1 MLVFKGSGTTPL
13 TLSAMAIGGNTQG
26 ATVLARPFRL
36 LLNPDPRALQLKGQ
50 RGGKSRFPKVNE
62 LPAVLR
68 LVGES
73 KSA

>member
-13 TLSAMAIGGNTQG
+13 TLSAMAIGGNR
-26 ATVLARPFRL
+26 ARPFRL
-36 LLNPDPRALQLKGQ
+36 LLNPDPKALQLKGQ

-62 LPAVLR
+62 LPAVLG